1 MKLDLLKIDRE
12 INDLMERVEFSEATK
27 EEIEFLKNLRDD
39 LNELSQQYWEK

>member
-27 EEIEFLKNLRDD
+27 EEIEFLKNLLDD

>member
-12 INDLMERVEFSEATK
+12 INDLMERVEFSEATQ